1 MGRSIYIY
9 QQSPDGTYT
18 ETQVVNAVFIVKLL
32 SCSDGMIIASLTR
45 KKIKI
50 FAGENYE
57 TVQTI
62 DNSERVGKIASNEDF
77 EMFAA
82 GRADG
87 SVHIYQRNGS
97 QFQLSQQLNVG
108 FTATGLVLNSE
119 RLIAS
124 GLSTDIHI
132 YEFNGSGY
140 WLRQVIHTN

>member
-1 MGRSIYIY
+1 
-9 QQSPDGTYT
+9 
-18 ETQVVNAVFIVKLL
+18 
-32 SCSDGMIIASLTR
+32 MIIASLTR
-45 KKIKI
+45 NKIKI

-82 GRADG
+82 GRSDG
-87 SVHIYQRNGS
+87 SVHIYRRNGS

-119 RLIAS
+119 KLIAS

-140 WLRQVIHTN
+140 WLGQVIRTN